1 MAKKIIKCSGCGTTD
16 VTLFTARQLS
26 GRYKDVR
33 CSVCRKKDFKKRTST
48 FRGFFTNRLH
58 SIGTKRKDLKVA
70 ITIDDVMAL
79 WESQNGLCAITG
91 LPMTWGYSEND
102 NAGHRNSNASI
113 DRIHNDADYTPDN
126 IRLICMRA
134 NYMRGDQT
142 DSELY
147 FWCRAI
153 TEALLKN
160 AETKKNKAS

>member
-1 MAKKIIKCSGCGTTD
+1 MVASKNIKCSACGTID

-26 GRYKDVR
+26 GKYRDVR
-33 CSVCRKKDFKKRTST
+33 CSICRKKDFKRRTGT
-48 FRGFFTNRLH
+48 PRGFFVNRLH
-58 SIGTKRKDLKVA
+58 SIGSKRKNLTVT

-79 WESQNGLCAITG
+79 WVAQKGLCAITG
-91 LPMTWGYSEND
+91 LPMTWGYPEND
-102 NAGHRNSNASI
+102 NGGHRNYNASI
-113 DRIHNDADYTPDN
+113 DRIHNDSDYTPHN

-153 TEALLKN
+153 TEAMLTN
-160 AETKKNKAS
+160 AESKKK

>member
-1 MAKKIIKCSGCGTTD
+1 MVAKKIFKCSGCGTTD

-26 GRYKDVR
+26 GKYRDVR
-33 CSVCRKKDFKKRTST
+33 CSGCRKKDSQRRTST
-48 FRGFFTNRLH
+48 PRGFLLNRLH

-70 ITIDDVMAL
+70 ITIDDLMAL
-79 WESQNGLCAITG
+79 WKSQNGLCAITG
-91 LPMTWGYSEND
+91 LPMTWGYPEND
-102 NAGHRNSNASI
+102 NAGHRNLNASI
-113 DRIHNDADYTPDN
+113 DRLHNDGDYTPDN

-153 TEALLKN
+153 TEAVLNN
-160 AETKKNKAS
+160 AEKKNKAR